1 MTSGKGLTY
10 ADVVLSLLL
19 RGVVPSA
26 PARWLALY
34 SDAGAVL
41 EVAAGDYTRLS
52 VASAFGAPSGGVTT
66 NSTAIEWPAT
76 LSAWG
81 TVASVAVLDAA
92 TGGSIIYYGALASP
106 VSVALGT
113 VPRFPP
119 GTLTVQEE

>member
-1 MTSGKGLTY
+1 MSGKGLTY

-41 EVAAGDYTRLS
+41 EVAAGDYARLS
-52 VASAFGAPSGGVTT
+52 VGSAFGAPSGGVAT
-66 NSTAIEWPAT
+66 NSTAFEWPAT

-92 TGGSIIYYGALASP
+92 TGGSVIYYGALASP
-106 VSVALGT
+106 VSVASGT
-113 VPRFPP
+113 VPRFAP